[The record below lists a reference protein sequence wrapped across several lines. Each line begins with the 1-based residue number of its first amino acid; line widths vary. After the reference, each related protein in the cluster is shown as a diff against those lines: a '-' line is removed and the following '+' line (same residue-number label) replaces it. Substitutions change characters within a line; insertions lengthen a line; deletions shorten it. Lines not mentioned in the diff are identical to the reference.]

1 MDSGAAALSEEI
13 TRIISCPYPASLSTL
28 ADLLR
33 RVNSSTLTACIS
45 GRPQC
50 EVSRLAVLVCD
61 ALPLWSYTLQ
71 VLQHLCHAPVFGHEL
86 LLVKPEL
93 LSTLLTKAT
102 SSQQGYDEYSEL
114 CVLLLA
120 RPLPESISL
129 PAAAQSF
136 FLDVSERAL
145 KNEDVSTF
153 RSVYRMLN
161 GACRKIFGYLTADV
175 QEQFDRQLRR
185 LLTSSSARLDST
197 LSLWCCGIVLLAE
210 RPDPPEHT
218 AWNSGLTPQ
227 WKTAAGQTMFGTTK
241 GSYKTLNIICLSIIL
256 VLKSHDTMSIDEAI
270 EGIRIAS
277 IILQSIEPNVRQTWP
292 KSSPLAQNNF
302 QKLFETLRFSGF
314 SEAILFE
321 ALCFYSM
328 MATPGHLQTEIVAR
342 YEQSLINAAHF
353 AEPVAFKD
361 TLGRSLRIFATQM
374 TEESIQILLRDI
386 LDACLSGLSCQMT
399 ILATLVESLTI
410 EIGPCGALAVKM
422 LSSLSGTAL
431 TTRLENF
438 LRSKPDTQA
447 SGCITYTKA
456 LRRNLISATIALLL
470 KLSHAAPPEGT
481 TFPHTLTIA
490 LIDKQ
495 KHLSTIDERCSHH
508 IEQKDGRS
516 ISLFQQ
522 ESTPYTGQHLQD
534 WRDRLTS
541 ELESQGFYQ
550 RDSIIRSVS
559 QICQDL
565 EWRCQTVE
573 EPLRREQARSRE
585 LEKRISQ
592 LTQQVTS
599 LESQAADDRFHL
611 DGLEDE
617 KLHIA
622 DEKDKLDADFAQLK
636 CDAHEALC
644 RAQDKIRDKEVEMHS
659 TILNHEES
667 LRIRNAKIEEL
678 NFTLSRSK
686 EDVAR
691 YEGDIEVVN
700 ERNHILQTRLQE
712 TEEKLQQHL
721 HNISQLGMDVTRLE
735 QERIE
740 LQGRL
745 KDSESKSELISRQL
759 SDLQFNHQELDQ
771 TSKER
776 IKGLEVKYEYERQM
790 AATDFESQREDLNAQ
805 LQSALHDAGTLRD
818 AHKQRG
824 RELQHLQSSI
834 PPLENR
840 IHELTKVCS
849 EQDTVISE
857 LRTWQRYVVA
867 SMPVGLGAQN
877 PLSLRAASQSP
888 KPDRGPNHGDRQEHR
903 RRKSVVPAQEYSPSS
918 APNID
923 RDSAQLDTQKDVEP
937 SFTYTDARFSQDVG
951 TTPKRLKSHPDH
963 QPSVLQGP
971 RSQRLPATSTSTS
984 KRKPLSCQ
992 RSVLRHIS
1000 SNRRHTT
1007 GGVRLSDDEEEHDK
1021 DFAKQKRGS
1030 LQSSAQPELVISED
1044 FPSDSLLSQESFI
1057 AGTGR
1062 FSGDGKGSTTEL

>member
-1 MDSGAAALSEEI
+1 
-13 TRIISCPYPASLSTL
+13 
-28 ADLLR
+28 
-33 RVNSSTLTACIS
+33 
-45 GRPQC
+45 
-50 EVSRLAVLVCD
+50 
-61 ALPLWSYTLQ
+61 
-71 VLQHLCHAPVFGHEL
+71 
-86 LLVKPEL
+86 
-93 LSTLLTKAT
+93 
-102 SSQQGYDEYSEL
+102 
-114 CVLLLA
+114 
-120 RPLPESISL
+120 
-129 PAAAQSF
+129 
-136 FLDVSERAL
+136 
-145 KNEDVSTF
+145 
-153 RSVYRMLN
+153 
-161 GACRKIFGYLTADV
+161 
-175 QEQFDRQLRR
+175 
-185 LLTSSSARLDST
+185 
-197 LSLWCCGIVLLAE
+197 
-210 RPDPPEHT
+210 
-218 AWNSGLTPQ
+218 
-227 WKTAAGQTMFGTTK
+227 
-241 GSYKTLNIICLSIIL
+241 
-256 VLKSHDTMSIDEAI
+256 
-270 EGIRIAS
+270 
-277 IILQSIEPNVRQTWP
+277 
-292 KSSPLAQNNF
+292 
-302 QKLFETLRFSGF
+302 
-314 SEAILFE
+314 
-321 ALCFYSM
+321 
-328 MATPGHLQTEIVAR
+328 
-342 YEQSLINAAHF
+342 
-353 AEPVAFKD
+353 
-361 TLGRSLRIFATQM
+361 M

-585 LEKRISQ
+585 LEQRICQ

-622 DEKDKLDADFAQLK
+622 DEKDKLAADFQELEADFTQFK
-636 CDAHEALC
+636 YDAHEALC
-644 RAQDKIRDKEVEMHS
+644 RAQDKVRDKEVEMQS

-678 NFTLSRSK
+678 NFMLSRSK

-691 YEGDIEVVN
+691 YKEDIEVVN
-700 ERNHILQTRLQE
+700 ERKDVLQTRLHE

-735 QERIE
+735 QERID

-759 SDLQFNHQELDQ
+759 SDLQVNHQELNQ

-776 IKGLEVKYEYERQM
+776 IKELEVKYEYERQV
-790 AATDFESQREDLNAQ
+790 AATDFESQRDDLNAQ
-805 LQSALHDAGTLRD
+805 LQRAVHDAATLRD
-818 AHKQRG
+818 AHKERG
-824 RELQHLQSSI
+824 RELRQLQSSI

-849 EQDTVISE
+849 EQDTE
-857 LRTWQRYVVA
+857 LCKLRTMQRNVLA
-867 SMPVGLGAQN
+867 SMGLGFMGVGSQN
-877 PLSLRAASQSP
+877 PLASRSASHSQ
-888 KPDRGPNHGDRQEHR
+888 KPDRDPNQGDRQEHR
-903 RRKSVVPAQEYSPSS
+903 RRKSVLPAQEHAPSS
-918 APNID
+918 VPDINRNA
-923 RDSAQLDTQKDVEP
+923 AQFDTQKDVEP
-937 SFTYTDARFSQDVG
+937 SFTYTDGQFSQDGV
-951 TTPKRLKSHPDH
+951 TSPKRLKSHPH
-963 QPSVLQGP
+963 HKPSILQGP
-971 RSQRLPATSTSTS
+971 RSQTLPAASTSTS
-984 KRKPLSCQ
+984 KKKPLSSQ
-992 RSVLRHIS
+992 RSALRHIS

-1007 GGVRLSDDEEEHDK
+1007 AGVRLSDDEQEHDK
-1021 DFAKQKRGS
+1021 DFAKHERGS
-1030 LQSSAQPELVISED
+1030 LQSFAHSELDMSEA
-1044 FPSDSLLSQESFI
+1044 FPSDLLLSQESFI

-1062 FSGDGKGSTTEL
+1062 FLVDGEGSLTEL